1 MFFNYSEVERLLKAG
16 ADGQGLYNMDEDKF
30 DMTDMGMCTRY
41 FDLWNLDI
49 VLPLTKNSKMDIPMD
64 VLNLMEACGLKKL
77 INLFERY
84 GANQIEYDYDEE

>member
-1 MFFNYSEVERLLKAG
+1 MLG
-16 ADGQGLYNMDEDKF
+16 AIIGDLAVWTYEHDLYNMDEDKF

-64 VLNLMEACGLKKL
+64 VLNLMEACG
-77 INLFERY
+77 F
-84 GANQIEYDYDEE
+84 